1 MIVQFD
7 KLMQNYKD
15 FVPIT
20 IPKNINLH
28 TCFSGPRNKYLFV
41 CLSGGLLWRAKQ
53 TFILVSK
60 KRKKVRI
67 SKLVCV

>member
-41 CLSGGLLWRAKQ
+41 CLSGGLL
-53 TFILVSK
+53 
-60 KRKKVRI
+60 
-67 SKLVCV
+67 